1 MVCPPMFRPP
11 RPIQA
16 IGGVPPL
23 GSVDAATSA
32 HAPTPL
38 AASASPSVAPLTP
51 APTPAPRQQPPIDT
65 RGAALAAALGQLGEI
80 FPGRDAE
87 ALSAVLESH
96 EGNLQLATDRL
107 LAAMEG
113 DATALPPTEAIQP
126 GASMPAPAPPPRR
139 CPSRSGRQ
147 TKGRSRSR
155 RGGRRR
161 IIPGRAP
168 QGQDVDEAHS
178 RQAPGGGAAF
188 ERARSAGLA
197 AGGYGRAAARGD
209 PARDGAG
216 RGNEGADR
224 AAGLARRFGRL
235 LAAQSLGGVRE
246 HREER

>member
-126 GASMPAPAPPPRR
+126 GASMPAPAPPPPLPLALRPPNEGQKPKSTRRKKTHHPRTSTPRSRRGRSTFATSSGRRR
-139 CPSRSGRQ
+139 CLRACALGRTCCGRLRTCCCPRRSSTR
-147 TKGRSRSR
+147 RSRSR
-155 RGGRRR
+155 K
-161 IIPGRAP
+161 
-168 QGQDVDEAHS
+168 
-178 RQAPGGGAAF
+178 
-188 ERARSAGLA
+188 
-197 AGGYGRAAARGD
+197 
-209 PARDGAG
+209 
-216 RGNEGADR
+216 
-224 AAGLARRFGRL
+224 
-235 LAAQSLGGVRE
+235 
-246 HREER
+246 